1 MEAKKT
7 FGFVGFLLILV
18 VGMSFVSAEVIFNPT
33 ELSGSA
39 DQGDSVSLSLN
50 ILNNYSSTMNTLSFN
65 FSDLVSGS
73 NVLDFSNLGVPLIN
87 STTTIVGGNSLDVSL
102 DIQVPSNQPVGTYTG
117 EIELFGDL
125 GSGSLTRGTVNIT
138 LVVSQPPFEFCEQGE
153 NGTLTIKNF
162 YVDNLGN
169 GGDEEWEP
177 LDEIE
182 IEVEVENEGADK
194 VKDVVVEIMILDS
207 SGDDVTNDFDLDE
220 EIIDLKNLD
229 ENEEDIALFVINA
242 VPADLVEGY
251 YKLYFKA
258 YSEDDEALACVSSSN
273 DFNDVDEEY
282 HKIEFI
288 REDDQAI
295 IILDDDLFSQTIADS
310 CDAENIAV
318 SLPVYNI
325 GNVKEDKV
333 LVNLYSFELGIDES
347 FLIDNLKSGKRRDA
361 NFFVNLPGDLDKS
374 NYFLQVVTH
383 FDYDEDEDELDLF
396 SYDLNSD
403 DDLGENYR
411 IRVDVLDCEIP
422 EPTVTANLQ
431 TEPFVDGEVSVKV
444 LIRNNGKMGN
454 FVISLSEL
462 ENWADIVSVEPSSLT
477 IDENSV
483 GEVTLRFIPR
493 VEGLQTFMINS
504 VIDGETFTQSV
515 SVNIEEVP
523 GFFSSLGDLAGYAI
537 IGIIA
542 LAILILLTLIAKI
555 SRRKSPVEF

>member
-194 VKDVVVEIMILDS
+194 VKDVVVEIMI
-207 SGDDVTNDFDLDE
+207 
-220 EIIDLKNLD
+220 
-229 ENEEDIALFVINA
+229 
-242 VPADLVEGY
+242 
-251 YKLYFKA
+251 
-258 YSEDDEALACVSSSN
+258 
-273 DFNDVDEEY
+273 
-282 HKIEFI
+282 
-288 REDDQAI
+288 
-295 IILDDDLFSQTIADS
+295 
-310 CDAENIAV
+310 
-318 SLPVYNI
+318 
-325 GNVKEDKV
+325 
-333 LVNLYSFELGIDES
+333 
-347 FLIDNLKSGKRRDA
+347 
-361 NFFVNLPGDLDKS
+361 
-374 NYFLQVVTH
+374 
-383 FDYDEDEDELDLF
+383 
-396 SYDLNSD
+396 
-403 DDLGENYR
+403 
-411 IRVDVLDCEIP
+411 
-422 EPTVTANLQ
+422 
-431 TEPFVDGEVSVKV
+431 
-444 LIRNNGKMGN
+444 
-454 FVISLSEL
+454 
-462 ENWADIVSVEPSSLT
+462 
-477 IDENSV
+477 
-483 GEVTLRFIPR
+483 
-493 VEGLQTFMINS
+493 
-504 VIDGETFTQSV
+504 
-515 SVNIEEVP
+515 
-523 GFFSSLGDLAGYAI
+523 
-537 IGIIA
+537 
-542 LAILILLTLIAKI
+542 
-555 SRRKSPVEF
+555 

>member
-1 MEAKKT
+1 
-7 FGFVGFLLILV
+7 
-18 VGMSFVSAEVIFNPT
+18 
-33 ELSGSA
+33 
-39 DQGDSVSLSLN
+39 
-50 ILNNYSSTMNTLSFN
+50 
-65 FSDLVSGS
+65 
-73 NVLDFSNLGVPLIN
+73 
-87 STTTIVGGNSLDVSL
+87 
-102 DIQVPSNQPVGTYTG
+102 
-117 EIELFGDL
+117 
-125 GSGSLTRGTVNIT
+125 
-138 LVVSQPPFEFCEQGE
+138 
-153 NGTLTIKNF
+153 
-162 YVDNLGN
+162 
-169 GGDEEWEP
+169 
-177 LDEIE
+177 
-182 IEVEVENEGADK
+182 
-194 VKDVVVEIMILDS
+194 
-207 SGDDVTNDFDLDE
+207 
-220 EIIDLKNLD
+220 
-229 ENEEDIALFVINA
+229 
-242 VPADLVEGY
+242 
-251 YKLYFKA
+251 
-258 YSEDDEALACVSSSN
+258 
-273 DFNDVDEEY
+273 
-282 HKIEFI
+282 
-288 REDDQAI
+288 
-295 IILDDDLFSQTIADS
+295 
-310 CDAENIAV
+310 
-318 SLPVYNI
+318 
-325 GNVKEDKV
+325 
-333 LVNLYSFELGIDES
+333 
-347 FLIDNLKSGKRRDA
+347 
-361 NFFVNLPGDLDKS
+361 
-374 NYFLQVVTH
+374 
-383 FDYDEDEDELDLF
+383 YDEDEDELDLF